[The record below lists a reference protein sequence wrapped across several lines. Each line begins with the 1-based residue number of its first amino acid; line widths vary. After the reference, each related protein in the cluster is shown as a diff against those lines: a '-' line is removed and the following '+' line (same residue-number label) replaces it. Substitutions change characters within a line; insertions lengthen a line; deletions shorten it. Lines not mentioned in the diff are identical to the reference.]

1 MCTACHD
8 RRPTDPRS
16 DHDIDDPPHVGRPGV
31 KALSDRFQRAPLGV
45 VFLVLSVIAVVVR
58 LAVETV
64 LLDDG
69 LSLGRAIASVLGSLL
84 IAGVLTSVVA
94 RQRRRSGG
102 ADTMADVTT
111 AVKDRRLPLDADP
124 AVWIP
129 ALEWRRRVLRRSLWL
144 TPVLAAVLIAMGVA
158 TIVLAP
164 GTITGWILVVAVL
177 ALGTGAVV
185 QVRSTIPRID
195 DLLRQLRERDGARG
209 PVDPADAA
217 PTRPAGA

>member
-1 MCTACHD
+1 M
-8 RRPTDPRS
+8 
-16 DHDIDDPPHVGRPGV
+16 

-45 VFLVLSVIAVVVR
+45 VFLVLSVIAIVVR
-58 LAVETV
+58 LAVEAV

-69 LSLGRAIASVLGSLL
+69 LSVGRAIASVIGSLVL
-84 IAGVLTSVVA
+84 SGVLTLVVA

-102 ADTMADVTT
+102 ADTLADVTT
-111 AVKDRRLPLDADP
+111 AVKARRLPLDADP

-144 TPVLAAVLIAMGVA
+144 TPVMGAVVIAMGVA

-177 ALGTGAVV
+177 ALGIGAVV
-185 QVRSTIPRID
+185 QVRSTLPRID

-209 PVDPADAA
+209 PVAPADAA
-217 PTRPAGA
+217 PSPATGA